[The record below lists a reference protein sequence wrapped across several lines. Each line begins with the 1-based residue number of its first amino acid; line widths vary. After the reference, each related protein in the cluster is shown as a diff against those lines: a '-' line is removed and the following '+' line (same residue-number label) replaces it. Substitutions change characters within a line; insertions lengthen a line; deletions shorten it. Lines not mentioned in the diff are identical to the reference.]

1 MPVDVTVRNQLFT
14 LLGLV
19 LTVII
24 AFSSTTFASNILA
37 GFTLRATRR
46 LRPGSFIS
54 HGDDLGRITE
64 IGLIQTEIQT
74 RHRNFNYLPNI
85 SLLTE
90 KVMIINPEATIVSA
104 EVSLGYDVHHGI
116 VENTSSAQ
124 PKGVVWKIPMSAS
137 GRWVTF
143 R

>member
-1 MPVDVTVRNQLFT
+1 MNATTILTQGDCALETLFRTVMTLGVLRN
-14 LLGLV
+14 
-19 LTVII
+19 
-24 AFSSTTFASNILA
+24 
-37 GFTLRATRR
+37 
-46 LRPGSFIS
+46 
-54 HGDDLGRITE
+54 

-137 GRWVTF
+137 RRWVTF